1 MEKSII
7 SLNELTGDE
16 IRGLVK
22 TAVDIKKN
30 MTKFST
36 KLSGK
41 TLFLLFQK
49 TSTRTRLA
57 FELGIKKLGG
67 FTAVM
72 DWGKSKSLLNISRPS
87 ANLSLTSFIRKSPL
101 LANSSLPNPI

>member
-7 SLNELTGDE
+7 SLNELTGEE

-49 TSTRTRLA
+49 TSTRTC
-57 FELGIKKLGG
+57 
-67 FTAVM
+67 
-72 DWGKSKSLLNISRPS
+72 
-87 ANLSLTSFIRKSPL
+87 
-101 LANSSLPNPI
+101 SSYVTVAQPATQRSG

>member
-7 SLNELTGDE
+7 SLNELTGEE

-49 TSTRTRLA
+49 TSTKTYPIRFSTFPFVSGSALRHTYI
-57 FELGIKKLGG
+57 FKPISSMKEP
-67 FTAVM
+67 
-72 DWGKSKSLLNISRPS
+72 KSRV
-87 ANLSLTSFIRKSPL
+87 
-101 LANSSLPNPI
+101 

>member
-7 SLNELTGDE
+7 SLNALTGEE

-49 TSTRTRLA
+49 TSTRTC
-57 FELGIKKLGG
+57 
-67 FTAVM
+67 T
-72 DWGKSKSLLNISRPS
+72 
-87 ANLSLTSFIRKSPL
+87 SPL
-101 LANSSLPNPI
+101 PCSPPWFMK